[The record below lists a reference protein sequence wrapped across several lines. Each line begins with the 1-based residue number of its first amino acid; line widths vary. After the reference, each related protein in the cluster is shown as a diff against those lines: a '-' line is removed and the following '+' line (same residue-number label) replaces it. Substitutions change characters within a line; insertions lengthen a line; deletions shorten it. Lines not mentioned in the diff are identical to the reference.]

1 MAELKYRGRAISTT
15 DIRYIK
21 ELIAAHPRE
30 SRRRLSQKLC
40 EAWQWKQPNGALRDM
55 VCRGLLLTLERAGQ
69 VELPPVRYVPHN
81 PLARRGGAAPGLVG
95 QTPVGGGVGAVQ
107 PRWEERTG

>member
-1 MAELKYRGRAISTT
+1 MDLQHRGRVITQK
-15 DIRYIK
+15 DILYIR

-55 VCRGLLLTLERAGQ
+55 VCRGLLLMLSRAGQ
-69 VELPPVRYVPHN
+69 IELPAVKFTPAN
-81 PLARRGGAAPGLVG
+81 PLVRRARPASA
-95 QTPVGGGVGAVQ
+95 QIDTTPLEARIARIGPLRFA
-107 PRWEERTG
+107 